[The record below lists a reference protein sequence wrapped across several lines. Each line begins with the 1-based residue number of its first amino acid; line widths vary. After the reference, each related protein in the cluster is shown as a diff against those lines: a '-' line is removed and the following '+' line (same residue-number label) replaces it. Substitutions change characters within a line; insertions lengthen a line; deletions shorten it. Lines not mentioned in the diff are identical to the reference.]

1 MATND
6 LISTMFEEPE
16 VAGLQRQ
23 RQLAQLLIQQ
33 GAQTPQNQMVNGLY
47 VPVNP
52 MERVA
57 NLGSLL
63 MGIKSS
69 ENLDAKQ
76 SELAA
81 ALRQKEMGAL
91 QKYLQLKR
99 GTPGQE
105 GTPDFVQAGPMPD
118 GSNIP
123 VQPGRQAIAAVP
135 GDAEAANMYAASN
148 PYSKV
153 LREMGMKGLSKEPKW
168 EKSERNLGNGVIE
181 YGWSDVNSDRP
192 DQTFRPTGKGYDKA
206 YLDMVDEGR
215 AIPGGTQ
222 PMAYGSQGGTMPQGR
237 IGGFENSITNLW
249 PREGGYVAKDGS
261 SGAPANWGINQKF
274 HPNIDVSKLTQDQAK
289 QIYKRDYWDAIG
301 ADRLPPAAQEIAFDA
316 AVNQGPEFAKQM
328 LAATNG
334 DPMAMLQMRAQRY
347 AETAKRSPED
357 AKNYQ
362 GWMNRLNSVGQLA
375 LSSQAGGASQV
386 PQYQYNSDLS
396 PKKNREAAA
405 KFNEDMQKNVK
416 NAKSSFDV
424 IKDAGKILQS
434 GAPSSGGFNAAVTG
448 LREWFGGGGET
459 SAADNQLRVLAG
471 ALTGMQPR
479 FEGPQGVLDVELY
492 KQMAGDIANEKKPI
506 ASRMASLRTMIEL
519 QRKYDPSNDWDSIL
533 KQITPEQKSK
543 KVSLSAAPAA
553 PKVGTVDGDYVFN
566 GGNPADPK
574 NWSPK

>member
-16 VAGLQRQ
+16 IAGLQRQ

-63 MGIKSS
+63 MGMKSS

-153 LREMGMKGLSKEPKW
+153 LREMGTKGLMQDPKW
-168 EKSERNLGNGVIE
+168 EKYEMSDGKGGIKTGVIN
-181 YGWSDVNSDRP
+181 VNSP
-192 DQTFRPTGKGYDKA
+192 DPIATFRQGGTKMDYDYYKG
-206 YLDMVDEGR
+206 VDEGY
-215 AIPGGTQ
+215 IQ
-222 PMAYGSQGGTMPQGR
+222 PGSQGMAPQGGMPPQGQPR
-237 IGGFENSITNLW
+237 AIGGFENSVANLW
-249 PREGGYVAKDGS
+249 PREGGYTSKDGS
-261 SGAPANWGINQKF
+261 SGAPANFGINQKF
-274 HPNIDVSKLTQDQAK
+274 NPDIDVSKLTQDQAK
-289 QIYKRDYWDAIG
+289 QLYKTRYWDAIG
-301 ADRLPPAAQEIAFDA
+301 ADKLSPAAQEVAFDA
-316 AVNQGPEFAKQM
+316 AVNQGPEFAKQIVQ
-328 LAATNG
+328 ASGG
-334 DPMAMLQMRAQRY
+334 DPQKMIQMRAARY
-347 AETAKRSPED
+347 QETAQRSPED

-362 GWMNRLNSVGQLA
+362 GWMNRLNGIQQNISQQGQA
-375 LSSQAGGASQV
+375 QAPSYGSYKNN
-386 PQYQYNSDLS
+386 PNLS
-396 PKKNREAAA
+396 PKENRQAAA
-405 KFNEDMQKNVK
+405 KFETENMEAQQAKVK
-416 NAKSSFDV
+416 
-424 IKDAGKILQS
+424 
-434 GAPSSGGFNAAVTG
+434 AAVDSADIIKEVATLLPRATG
-448 LREWFGGGGET
+448 SGFG
-459 SAADNQLRVLAG
+459 SDVKAAKAYFGIPTKESPQDAQLGVLG
-471 ALTGMQPR
+471 AKLVANVPR
-479 FEGPQGVLDVELY
+479 FKGADSDKDVAQY
-492 KQMAGDIANEKKPI
+492 MAAAGDVANDKKPWGD
-506 ASRMASLRTMIEL
+506 RMAALKTIYEL
-519 QRKYDPSNDWDSIL
+519 NKKYAPEAYAGMDTSMFSAQPVERPKLSDTGKVL
-533 KQITPEQKSK
+533 KDKFTTTAGFKRIQ
-543 KVSLSAAPAA
+543 
-553 PKVGTVDGDYVFN
+553 
-566 GGNPADPK
+566 
-574 NWSPK
+574 